1 MLSLR
6 KGLLV
11 KKRSSTSSL
20 ASNGPPDDS
29 PQHGTAR
36 TVMETIRAGLQESA
50 NGLSAKGLRKG
61 SDAVSVS
68 VSTVSSSSS
77 EKTVQLADDAIS
89 VSTSNTAHSQVTT
102 TTASIQFTRLAEIT
116 RVIRGDICRF
126 GDYTETF
133 FKTLD
138 LRSYLEYISDERLI
152 HMPRRGS
159 DWDRVLR
166 AAQCF
171 GLQLWWFGAG
181 VGQFC
186 LGTESA
192 SITALGSTQ
201 ILLEIGPQQAQALL
215 PTFQA
220 LYELSLLILH
230 VSQIHDIYHSSREV
244 KETVAQL
251 YCDVVDL
258 VGNISI
264 HYRRQISGLSA
275 GKSVTVD
282 FDAVFGGDLAAIW
295 KRRDVLTSKMWS
307 LKLGYRNSG
316 LSLKSIRHHLKHDR
330 SVQGSFYDQVAES
343 MKRAE
348 DTCEWVKSPLIEFFR
363 GSDKALTITGD
374 SGTGKTVLA
383 GWIKERLQRPLDHT
397 QFSALLYAF
406 PYDSPGQCTPL
417 EFLKGI
423 LFQLLE
429 KSVGDVSLYE
439 KLSTAFES
447 YGQHHSQSKLE
458 ASLWVALESGLRTLN
473 DRGANL
479 VIIVDGFHEVSG
491 GKTPL
496 EFHKA
501 LRACISKF
509 RTIRMITLSKAISH
523 LSDGCS
529 HFTITPQHL
538 SSDIKAYFRQSFSTL
553 ASFSK
558 ICGEDGD
565 KIVQEL
571 TQKAKT
577 SFVWAYVVT
586 RILAKETTAE
596 GFLKTARG
604 LSASLDETLKKL
616 FTGLLLK
623 SEGVQTLLSFMLAAD
638 RPLMVAEMAELLRLN
653 VQKRRFGDEVNVP
666 RLIKSICSDIV
677 AIQGGMIRFKSK
689 SIRLYTETLMG
700 KSLPSAKDSHRHLTL
715 ALLLYSRLSL
725 QHDCDP
731 SFDLIA
737 DKPLDELFH
746 SNALLYYAVRHWQS
760 HFRASS
766 FCGENGALLLSKDF
780 HEFFPTSC
788 RFALLE
794 RSSRSYGLSTSRLIE
809 LHEFSLKI
817 RETCFGEKHI
827 AVLQSLII
835 LGNLHVSTTEALTGA
850 KCFYRAATLGKTI
863 LSSANAV
870 VVTCTTLFLQYTETI
885 TVTTRTEIVTCREQM
900 ILLIIEIYKER
911 HGRNSELVMKWYK
924 ILAQLYVDIKEEHN
938 ATVIRKILV
947 DIHIHI
953 YGKKSPEVRDLCEH
967 LGGMDI
973 VLKGETS
980 VTDVNE
986 YAELFFEATD
996 GKEPDDEKRVEILLR
1011 LALFYETQ
1019 EQWYLAEKIYITL
1032 WRRFSEICRLKTTVT
1047 FHITKINIALE
1058 YVRFLKRLGR
1068 IEEASSILIC
1078 LWIEYEHHSCE
1089 DQSIVVLIREI
1100 GVLFKAFGLLQIAI
1114 SVFTKVWGWFKG
1126 KGTVTDDEAV
1136 QTTILITE
1144 VVEEITETT
1153 VTTKTT
1159 TTTVTEVTETVV
1171 REIFETHFTRCK
1183 KSKVDLVFFNSCL
1196 ALVNLFI
1203 KGEKWAD
1210 AEVIIKRSLKVTWKA
1225 VLTAEVN
1232 IKLSEHFVSECIL
1245 VATRLAVCY
1254 HRQHF
1259 FEKAEAIYLRIYYAC
1274 LSSLQITDVRIEEAL
1289 AVLIRFY
1296 EEHHRHERVIEIY
1309 VELLAK
1315 YRKQLGAS
1323 HKLTIKIMYAL
1334 ASHCRLLGRVDA
1346 YEYYIEIV
1354 KVLNTNRKHCH
1365 HDAFEA
1371 AVILVTYYHERKSWL
1386 ELQHICAVLWET
1398 FIHHHKECVFTE
1410 ELIHLIYERYVYVLE
1425 FHAKVEISVLYELS
1439 VKYRE
1444 TVTVVFGSP
1453 SSILVLA
1460 MIALAGVCARIEKH
1474 QHESVTIY
1482 EEVIKRITETKTTT
1496 TTITETTV
1504 TTVKKRL
1511 SRVYVT
1517 IITSGGSTTTTTFE
1531 RAIQLCLEAYAQ
1543 LIIEFGCWH
1552 EKTLLKLKDIVI
1564 LYQRLGTKDCH
1575 AKVER
1580 ILTVAFLDI
1589 IKSGCGSM
1597 SLYHAAATL
1606 AKISLTAGL
1615 VEYGLKIVRYLRHI
1629 TIFAEDFNIPTDI
1642 VLKLEVSPSK
1652 AAFIFLVSF
1661 ERHLMQKAVLTY
1673 SELMAATLLEI
1684 SLYSEYKRVANTECS
1699 VEVILECGA
1708 KLRSF
1713 WVEQKHE
1720 HMLVILDKKL
1730 FYTFKTKYSAF
1741 IKTHDDYTRI
1751 FYLAL
1756 LASLSKDFTKIDFA
1770 TLVCKSGN
1778 AKVAALLEAGEFK
1791 AALEVAKCV
1800 FYFAHGQHLYND
1812 VRRARYAYNLAE
1824 FMAGIDVRRPND
1836 PKLWSEYLKFSALVT
1851 AEALAIFKANKIDF
1865 VRLKFEDLAGIVRLL
1880 GSQQNYTELE
1890 ALLLKLWQSR
1900 EVQKQWDT
1908 ARVLAVGRLMVHAHV
1923 ATNHLSAAI
1932 DLCDTMCY
1940 NLRRSRG
1947 ALDPVTVEMSQ
1958 MLAALYTADGCPE
1971 RAMSIHEQVLR
1982 EIEATLH
1989 KDFHSRAPILYYQS
2003 NGNKSPTSPPPAI
2016 AQQKPEELAKTAS
2029 WSLELLKR
2037 SHLRMGGWT
2046 KPEAEFTALHT
2057 RLHERL
2063 GKAGLNVSTPDT
2075 WAKEK
2080 EANKEKPDDLIG
2092 KYVGLREWEWLL
2104 VVDEEGKGHQH
2115 GHVNGA
2121 NGNVN
2126 GMGANGVC
2134 GGVIDGSL
2142 KRRSRWG
2149 NEVDHVLVATKE
2161 WLL

>member
-1 MLSLR
+1 
-6 KGLLV
+6 
-11 KKRSSTSSL
+11 
-20 ASNGPPDDS
+20 
-29 PQHGTAR
+29 
-36 TVMETIRAGLQESA
+36 METIRAGLQESA
-50 NGLSAKGLRKG
+50 HGLSAKSLRKG
-61 SDAVSVS
+61 SDALSVS

-77 EKTVQLADDAIS
+77 EKTVQIADDAVS

-102 TTASIQFTRLAEIT
+102 TTASIHVTRIAEIT
-116 RVIRGDICRF
+116 RVIRDDICRF
-126 GDYTETF
+126 GDYSETF
-133 FKTLD
+133 FNTLD

-186 LGTESA
+186 PGTESA

-201 ILLEIGPQQAQALL
+201 ILLEIGPQQAEALL

-258 VGNISI
+258 VGSISI
-264 HYRRQISGLSA
+264 YYRQQISNLGA
-275 GKSVTVD
+275 GKSVTID
-282 FDAVFGGDLAAIW
+282 FDAVFGGDLAAVW
-295 KRRDVLTSKMWS
+295 KRRGLLTSKMWS
-307 LKLGYRNSG
+307 LKLGYRSSG
-316 LSLKSIRHHLKHDR
+316 LTLKSIRHHLKHDR

-343 MKRAE
+343 IKRAE
-348 DTCEWVKSPLIEFFR
+348 DTCEWLKNPLIEFFR
-363 GSDKALTITGD
+363 GSDKALTITGE

-383 GWIKERLQRPLDHT
+383 GWIKERLQRPLNHT
-397 QFSALLYAF
+397 QFSTLLYTF
-406 PYDSPGQCTPL
+406 PHDSPGQCTAL

-439 KLSTAFES
+439 KLSAAFEA

-458 ASLWVALESGLRTLN
+458 TSLWTALESGLRTLN
-473 DRGANL
+473 DRGSNL
-479 VIIVDGFHEVSG
+479 VIIVDGFHELIG
-491 GKTPL
+491 DKTPL

-501 LRACISKF
+501 LRKCISKF
-509 RTIRMITLSKAISH
+509 KTIRMVTLSKAISH

-538 SSDIKAYFRQSFSTL
+538 SSDIKAYFRQTFSSL
-553 ASFSK
+553 APFSK
-558 ICGEDGD
+558 LGGEDRD

-577 SFVWAYVVT
+577 SFIWAYVVT
-586 RILAKETTAE
+586 RVLAKEATPDS
-596 GFLKTARG
+596 FLKTARG
-604 LSASLDETLKKL
+604 FSANLEETLKKL
-616 FTGLLLK
+616 FTGLSLK
-623 SEGVQTLLSFMLAAD
+623 SEATRTLLSFMLAAD

-653 VQKRRFGDEVNVP
+653 VQARKFGDEVNVP
-666 RLIKSICSDIV
+666 RLIKSTCGDIV
-677 AIQGGMIRFKSK
+677 VIQGGMVRFKSK
-689 SIRLYTETLMG
+689 SIHAYTQSQMG
-700 KSLPSAKDSHRHLTL
+700 KSLPSAKDAHRHLTL

-725 QHDCDP
+725 LNDCDP
-731 SFDLIA
+731 SFDLIG
-737 DKPLDELFH
+737 DKNLDELFH

-766 FCGENGALLLSKDF
+766 LCGEDGALLLSKDF
-780 HEFFPTSC
+780 REFFPASC

-794 RSSRSYGLSTSRLIE
+794 RSSRSYGLPPSRLIE

-817 RETCFGEKHI
+817 REASFGEKHI

-835 LGNLHVSTTEALTGA
+835 LGNLHVSTTETLAGA
-850 KCFYRAATLGKTI
+850 KCFYRAATLGKAI
-863 LSSANAV
+863 LSSVNAA

-885 TVTTRTEIVTCREQM
+885 TITTRTEIVTYREQM
-900 ILLIIEIYKER
+900 ILLIIEVYKEK
-911 HGRNSELVMKWYK
+911 HGRNSKLVIKWYE
-924 ILAQLYVDIKEEHN
+924 ILAKLYIDIKEEHN
-938 ATVIRKILV
+938 AAVIRKVLYEIYIFV
-947 DIHIHI
+947 
-953 YGKKSPEVRDLCEH
+953 YGKKSPEARRLCEH

-980 VTDVNE
+980 VTGINE

-1011 LALFYETQ
+1011 LALFYENQ
-1019 EQWYLAEKIYITL
+1019 KQWYLAEKIYITL
-1032 WRRFSEICRLKTTVT
+1032 WRRLSEICRLKTTIT
-1047 FHITKINIALE
+1047 LHITKINIALE
-1058 YVRFLKRLGR
+1058 YIRFLKRLGR
-1068 IEEASSILIC
+1068 IEEASNILIC
-1078 LWIEYEHHSCE
+1078 LWVEYEHHSCE
-1089 DQSIVVLIREI
+1089 EKSIIVLIREI

-1114 SVFTKVWGWFKG
+1114 LVFTKVWGWFKS
-1126 KGTVTDDEAV
+1126 KGTVTDEEAV

-1210 AEVIIKRSLKVTWKA
+1210 AEVIIKRSLEVTWKA
-1225 VLTAEVN
+1225 ILTAEVSVE
-1232 IKLSEHFVSECIL
+1232 LSEHFVSECIL
-1245 VATRLAVCY
+1245 VATRLAICY

-1259 FEKAEAIYLRIYYAC
+1259 FDKAEAIYLRIYYAC
-1274 LSSLQITDVRIEEAL
+1274 LTSLQVTDVRIEEAL

-1296 EEHHRHERVIEIY
+1296 EEHHRHERVIEVY

-1323 HKLTIKIMYAL
+1323 HKLTIRLLYAL
-1334 ASHCRLLGRVDA
+1334 ASHCKLLGRVEA

-1354 KVLNTNRKHCH
+1354 KVLNANRKHCH

-1386 ELQHICAVLWET
+1386 ELQHICGVLWET
-1398 FIHHHKECVFTE
+1398 FIHHGKECVFTE
-1410 ELIHLIYERYVYVLE
+1410 ELIHLIYERYVHVLE
-1425 FHAKVEISVLYELS
+1425 FHAKVEISVLYEIS
-1439 VKYRE
+1439 VRYRE
-1444 TVTVVFGSP
+1444 TVTVRFSSS
-1453 SSILVLA
+1453 SSILILA
-1460 MIALAGVCARIEKH
+1460 MIALAGFCARIEKH

-1482 EEVIKRITETKTTT
+1482 EEVIKRTTETKTTAT
-1496 TTITETTV
+1496 AITETTV

-1511 SRVYVT
+1511 SKVYVT
-1517 IITSGGSTTTTTFE
+1517 IITSGASTTTTTVE

-1543 LIIEFGCWH
+1543 LIVQFGCWH
-1552 EKTLLKLKDIVI
+1552 EKTLLKLRDIVV
-1564 LYQRLGTKDCH
+1564 LYQKLGTKECQT
-1575 AKVER
+1575 KITQ
-1580 ILTVAFLDI
+1580 ILTVAFI
-1589 IKSGCGSM
+1589 NIAKSGCGSM
-1597 SLYHAAATL
+1597 SFYHAAATL
-1606 AKISLTAGL
+1606 AEIYLAAGL
-1615 VEYGLKIVRYLRHI
+1615 VQHGLKIVRYSRHI
-1629 TIFAEDFNIPTDI
+1629 TVFGEDFEMATDV
-1642 VLKLEVSPSK
+1642 VLKFDATITK
-1652 AAFIFLVSF
+1652 AAFVFLVFF
-1661 ERHLMQKAVLTY
+1661 ERHLTEKVVSTY
-1673 SELMAATLLEI
+1673 SELMAVTLLEI
-1684 SLYSEYKRVANTECS
+1684 SLYEEYKRVIGTETK

-1720 HMLVILDKKL
+1720 HMIVILDKKL
-1730 FYTFKTKYSAF
+1730 FHIFKTKYSAF
-1741 IKTHDDYTRI
+1741 IKTQDEHTRI

-1756 LASLSKDFTKIDFA
+1756 LASLSKEFTKVDFA
-1770 TLVCKSGN
+1770 ALVCKSGN
-1778 AKVAALLEAGEFK
+1778 AKVAALLEAGDFK
-1791 AALEVAKCV
+1791 KALEVAKCV
-1800 FYFAHGQHLYND
+1800 FHFAHGQHLYND
-1812 VRRARYAYNLAE
+1812 LHRARYAYNLAE
-1824 FMAGIDVRRPND
+1824 FMAGIDVRKPND

-1851 AEALAIFKANKIDF
+1851 TEALAIFKANKIDF

-1880 GSQQNYTELE
+1880 GSQQNYPELE

-1900 EVQKQWDT
+1900 EVQKQWDA

-1958 MLAALYTADGCPE
+1958 MLAALYTADNCPG
-1971 RAMSIHEQVLR
+1971 RAMSIHEQILR

-1989 KDFHSRAPILYYQS
+1989 KDFHSKPPILYYQS
-2003 NGNKSPTSPPPAI
+2003 NGSKSPTSPPPAV
-2016 AQQKPEELAKTAS
+2016 ARQKPEELAKTAS

-2037 SHLRMGGWT
+2037 SHLRLGGWT
-2046 KPEAEFTALHT
+2046 KPEAEFTALHA

-2063 GKAGLNVSTPDT
+2063 GKSGLQVPAPDT
-2075 WAKEK
+2075 WAKER
-2080 EANKEKPDDLIG
+2080 EANKDKPDDLIG

-2104 VVDEEGKGHQH
+2104 VADEEEKGHQH
-2115 GHVNGA
+2115 GHENGA
-2121 NGNVN
+2121 NVNVSV
-2126 GMGANGVC
+2126 MGVNGVC
-2134 GGVIDGSL
+2134 GGVVDGSL

-2161 WLL
+2161 WLLA